1 MNVTEHERRLWQLQH
16 EKRLKKA
23 EYNRQVRAKQRVVRP
38 RTNPAKKDGMI
49 GLQTEIGGLQV
60 ATIGQ
65 QGETVGQQ
73 GEISSHTSSLSSRAK
88 TSKPSITDGKATAG
102 QSLPPRGKRAYTT
115 EEQCPNKVQYLLKRD
130 IIHRLKQKK
139 VTIPGRNLIDDD
151 ASIRDANLRWH
162 ASKEE
167 IQLMD
172 RLGHL
177 QTEYNPSLDVPP
189 LIFPF
194 PLKSRLVRG
203 AVNLGQL
210 MIDLNKST

>member
-16 EKRLKKA
+16 ERRLKKA

-38 RTNPAKKDGMI
+38 RTNPAKQGGTI
-49 GLQTEIGGLQV
+49 GLQTETIALQSE
-60 ATIGQ
+60 TI
-65 QGETVGQQ
+65 GQQ
-73 GEISSHTSSLSSRAK
+73 GEISSSTSSLSSSTSSLSSRAK
-88 TSKPSITDGKATAG
+88 TTRPSIKDGKATAG

-115 EEQCPNKVQYLLKRD
+115 EEQCPNRVQYLLKRD
-130 IIHRLKQKK
+130 IIQKLKERK

-151 ASIRDANLRWH
+151 ASIRDANLRWN

-189 LIFPF
+189 LVFPF
-194 PLKSRLVRG
+194 PLNSRFLRR